1 VFTTPIKLKVGMI
14 KASID
19 LELGLVSTEW
29 SLSKLSNYH
38 ILILHSYLN
47 SYQRCVKKKERERF

>member
-1 VFTTPIKLKVGMI
+1 MI

-47 SYQRCVKKKERERF
+47 SYQRFVKKKERF